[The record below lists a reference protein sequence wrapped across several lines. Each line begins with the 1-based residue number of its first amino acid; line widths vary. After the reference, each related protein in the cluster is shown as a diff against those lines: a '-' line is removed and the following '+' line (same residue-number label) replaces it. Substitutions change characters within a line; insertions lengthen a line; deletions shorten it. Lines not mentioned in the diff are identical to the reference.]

1 MKHHLSQ
8 NLLSVPKLYQVSLL
22 ETKKYS
28 LKNTAVLPHNVLN
41 DDINAIYFH
50 RHIVTGELLI
60 LSYGV
65 ESNELRKPI
74 MFPIKKAISLL

>member
-8 NLLSVPKLYQVSLL
+8 NLLGVPKLYQVSLL

-41 DDINAIYFH
+41 DDINAI
-50 RHIVTGELLI
+50 
-60 LSYGV
+60 
-65 ESNELRKPI
+65 
-74 MFPIKKAISLL
+74 